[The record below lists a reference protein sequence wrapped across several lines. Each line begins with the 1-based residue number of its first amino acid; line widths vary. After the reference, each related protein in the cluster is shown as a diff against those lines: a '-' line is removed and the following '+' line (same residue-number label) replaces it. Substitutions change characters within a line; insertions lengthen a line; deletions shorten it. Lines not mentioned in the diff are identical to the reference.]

1 MDAHADEEEYM
12 EKTFREEE
20 PQCVGL
26 PEKNLG
32 LFHRSYAAAVAVTD
46 TGHINRSSA
55 NSAVSMN
62 DNVAARIA
70 RRRQSYLDNIDLDPI
85 ILQESTH
92 TLLYTEPI
100 NSAPFIISI
109 LIATLSIICL
119 FLALFNNG
127 VTRSDMREVIPA
139 NVDKSVKV
147 AQYICIIVALLME
160 EEIPIGLFQLERI
173 SRQYFISTFPELS
186 YRQFVFS
193 NVLRIVMGYLF
204 LINVLLILWKAN
216 EVMEVFFDFIA
227 LQFIQQLG
235 ESYCSAFIICDV
247 LPSNF

>member
-1 MDAHADEEEYM
+1 MNG
-12 EKTFREEE
+12 RNN
-20 PQCVGL
+20 G
-26 PEKNLG
+26 
-32 LFHRSYAAAVAVTD
+32 
-46 TGHINRSSA
+46 
-55 NSAVSMN
+55 N

-70 RRRQSYLDNIDLDPI
+70 RRRQSYIDNVDLDPI

-100 NSAPFIISI
+100 TSAPFIISV
-109 LIATLSIICL
+109 LIATLSILCL

-127 VTRSDMREVIPA
+127 VTRNAIRDVIPA

-147 AQYICIIVALLME
+147 AQYVSIIIALLME
-160 EEIPIGLFQLERI
+160 EEIPIGLYQLERI

-216 EVMEVFFDFIA
+216 EVMEIFFDFIA

-235 ESYCSAFIICDV
+235 ES
-247 LPSNF
+247 

>member
-1 MDAHADEEEYM
+1 M
-12 EKTFREEE
+12 
-20 PQCVGL
+20 
-26 PEKNLG
+26 
-32 LFHRSYAAAVAVTD
+32 
-46 TGHINRSSA
+46 
-55 NSAVSMN
+55 
-62 DNVAARIA
+62 
-70 RRRQSYLDNIDLDPI
+70 
-85 ILQESTH
+85 
-92 TLLYTEPI
+92 
-100 NSAPFIISI
+100 
-109 LIATLSIICL
+109 
-119 FLALFNNG
+119 
-127 VTRSDMREVIPA
+127 
-139 NVDKSVKV
+139 

-216 EVMEVFFDFIA
+216 EVMEIFFDFIA